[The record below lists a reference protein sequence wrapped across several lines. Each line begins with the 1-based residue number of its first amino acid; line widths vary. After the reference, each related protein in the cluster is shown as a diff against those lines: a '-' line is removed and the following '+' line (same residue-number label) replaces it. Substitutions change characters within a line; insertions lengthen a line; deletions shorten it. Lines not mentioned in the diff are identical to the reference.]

1 VRRDLVGKRLAVV
14 ALLLVAAGASD
25 VVVVKREGVRVMKGP
40 RFFGE
45 VCTADVSAGQ
55 RLRVLERRGGWAR
68 LASPGDGKCWVHE
81 SAWLDRESG
90 ELVRGGASSSQRD
103 VELAARGFS
112 EAEEGRYRA
121 ENPDLSLQFAVVDEY
136 VRRAPETAPPELGQF
151 LAEGHLG
158 GAR

>member
-1 VRRDLVGKRLAVV
+1 MGKKLAVV

-25 VVVVKREGVRVMKGP
+25 VVVVKREGVRLMRGP

-45 VCTADVSAGQ
+45 ACPAHVSAGQ
-55 RLRVLERRGGWAR
+55 RLQVVERRGGWAR
-68 LASPGDGKCWVHE
+68 LAAPGEGKCWVHE
-81 SAWLDRESG
+81 SAWLDREPG

-112 EAEEGRYRA
+112 EAEEGHYRK
-121 ENPDLSLQFAVVDEY
+121 ENPDLSRQFAAVDEY
-136 VRRAPETAPPELGQF
+136 VRRAPETPPQELANF
-151 LAEGHLG
+151 LAEGKLG